1 MSDERL
7 KSDNIAQMD
16 IKNRKKV
23 LVADDS
29 ALMRRVMCDIINSD
43 EGLYVE
49 DEVRNGLEAYDLLT
63 TKSYDAVV
71 LDIIMPKMTGLE
83 LLERLQKDGVAISAI
98 MASTLTKEGA
108 DETLKAL
115 ELGAIDFVAKPNNF
129 IEAKGADYTA
139 ALLAA
144 IKNAIAI
151 TAKRGR
157 SAQSGTHVR
166 TSMGT
171 AENEANDSSRE
182 LQKPKIT
189 ETQAKLDKL
198 NHNKPIGPAAKSKI
212 VALAC
217 STGGPKSLQSV
228 VPFLPGNLD
237 APVLIV
243 QHMPAGFTAMM
254 ASKLDKISKLHIQ
267 EAAEGDI
274 IRKGNVY
281 VAPGGFHMNVVKSGT
296 EYRIKLTDE
305 PIREGVKPC
314 ANYMYESLISSN
326 FEEIT
331 CVVLTGMGADGT
343 AGIKNLAKEKK
354 IYCIAQDEATSVVY
368 GMPRAIYEAGL
379 VNQVVPLDGVVE
391 AIIKNVGVN

>member
-1 MSDERL
+1 
-7 KSDNIAQMD
+7 
-16 IKNRKKV
+16 
-23 LVADDS
+23 
-29 ALMRRVMCDIINSD
+29 MCDIINSD

-83 LLERLQKDGVAISAI
+83 LLERLQKDGIAISAI

-157 SAQSGTHVR
+157 STQLGTHVR
-166 TSMGT
+166 TAMGT

-354 IYCIAQDEATSVVY
+354 IYCIAQDEATVVY